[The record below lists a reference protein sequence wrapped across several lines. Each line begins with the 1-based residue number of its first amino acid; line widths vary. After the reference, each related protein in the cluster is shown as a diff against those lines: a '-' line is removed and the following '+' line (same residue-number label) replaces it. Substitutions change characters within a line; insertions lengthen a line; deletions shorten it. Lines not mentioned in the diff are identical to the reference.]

1 MWLAALILMAI
12 ALAGAAAYDRFG
24 RYLQQHLSLI
34 LAFGGAFLI
43 GIIFN
48 HLVPETYALDPR
60 VGWIVVLGFL
70 FQGFLEYGSQGIEHG
85 HVHVHSTETSGK
97 SKMPWAMFFS
107 LCLHAFIESMPLH
120 SEAEEGGH
128 DHLHDHAHDH
138 AGHIHL
144 HGIEGVDL
152 ALLVGLTLHK
162 FPVALV
168 LMGLLDALGISRA
181 KRWLALGVFGLMP
194 LMGMVAYHGL
204 MSLGGAWSSE
214 LPVWAGGILI
224 GILLH
229 ISTTILFE
237 ASDGHRFNRNKLLA
251 TVAGLLL
258 AVMTSGI

>member
-1 MWLAALILMAI
+1 MWLAALILMSI

-24 RYLQQHLSLI
+24 KYLQNHLSII

-48 HLVPETYALDPR
+48 HLVPETYAMDPK

-70 FQGFLEYGSQGIEHG
+70 LQGFLEYGSQGIEHG
-85 HVHVHSTETSGK
+85 HVHAHAPQSQ

-120 SEAEEGGH
+120 SESAGGGHGH
-128 DHLHDHAHDH
+128 DHSHAHEH

-144 HGIEGVDL
+144 HAIEGVDL
-152 ALLVGLTLHK
+152 ALLLGLILHK

-168 LMGLLDALGISRA
+168 LMGLLDALGISRR
-181 KRWLALGVFGLMP
+181 KRWGALVVFGLMP
-194 LMGMVAYHGL
+194 LLGMMAYNGMMSMGGL
-204 MSLGGAWSSE
+204 WASQ

-251 TVAGLLL
+251 TVAGLIL
-258 AVMTSGI
+258 AVLTSGI